1 MKGKTMTA
9 ETTRDEIRDH
19 LFEKLTACAESIRQG
34 GAMTD
39 HELAS
44 IFLGIGLTLAAHT
57 HGPVNAA
64 EWARDA
70 ADTIEAEGFSLNV
83 VLQ

>member
-1 MKGKTMTA
+1 MT
-9 ETTRDEIRDH
+9 EQNTRESIRDH

-34 GAMTD
+34 GAMDD

-44 IFLGIGLTLAAHT
+44 VFMGIGITLAAHA

-64 EWARDA
+64 EWARDM
-70 ADTIEAEGFSLNV
+70 ADELERGSFSLNGP
-83 VLQ
+83 LN